1 MNPTSVCSRQIASG
15 FSLLL
20 LLALL
25 LPGCAT
31 VKPPVVSFDA
41 TAKYP
46 AIGLVINDGYV
57 HSHMEYAGYTAV
69 NIVDQTSMVLR
80 DELVSTG
87 VFGAVQL
94 NNPYQEILLN
104 LSFVKK
110 ATDENIAK
118 AVFQGGTLFLVPTTN
133 KYATTAKVE
142 VRVRAETIRTYTYTF
157 NSNEMVFLGKN
168 AYQGEH
174 DLGKALWSAFL
185 ADAQKDRLFDELVP
199 TSLARQRAS
208 IPSSAAASS
217 PEKTG
222 LFRFL
227 SG

>member
-1 MNPTSVCSRQIASG
+1 MYPTSVCPRKTVTG
-15 FSLLL
+15 LSLLF
-20 LLALL
+20 LLALFFS
-25 LPGCAT
+25 GCAT

-57 HSHMEYAGYTAV
+57 HSHMEYAGYVAV

-80 DELVSTG
+80 DELVGTG
-87 VFGAVQL
+87 VFSAVQL
-94 NNPYQEILLN
+94 NNPYQEILLD

-110 ATDENIAK
+110 ATDDNLAK

-142 VRVRAETIRTYTYTF
+142 VRVRAETIRTYTYAF
-157 NSNEMVFLGKN
+157 NSNEMVFLGKD

-185 ADAQKDRLFDELVP
+185 AEAQKDRLFEELVP
-199 TSLARQRAS
+199 SSLVRQRAS
-208 IPSSAAASS
+208 IPSSSAPPPSDKA
-217 PEKTG
+217 PTP
-222 LFRFL
+222 
-227 SG
+227 